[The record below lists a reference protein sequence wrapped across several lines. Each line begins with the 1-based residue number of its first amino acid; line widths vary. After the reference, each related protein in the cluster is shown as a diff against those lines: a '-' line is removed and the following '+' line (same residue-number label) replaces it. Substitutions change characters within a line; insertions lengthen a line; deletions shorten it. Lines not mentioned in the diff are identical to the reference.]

1 MSMKTESY
9 GFINGGIESIQLQ
22 QKSVSTTKDNKVD
35 PHIKIQALS
44 QNLDHLP
51 QLNDEIND
59 FEIPI
64 SSKPY
69 ADLIDSSNREAI

>member
-1 MSMKTESY
+1 MQILGLIKQRY
-9 GFINGGIESIQLQ
+9 VIRFDRFIGASDTLSIIAPSL
-22 QKSVSTTKDNKVD
+22 
-35 PHIKIQALS
+35 A
-44 QNLDHLP
+44 
-51 QLNDEIND
+51 DEINE

>member
-1 MSMKTESY
+1 
-9 GFINGGIESIQLQ
+9 
-22 QKSVSTTKDNKVD
+22 VSTTKDNKVD

-51 QLNDEIND
+51 QLNDEINE